1 MRLICRQKR
10 YRLSPQRR
18 VQVCRMRQTVREGG
32 QSLAQIGKSLK
43 LKGEIMGNEDLYI
56 DGEDKAWLKSE
67 NH

>member
-1 MRLICRQKR
+1 
-10 YRLSPQRR
+10 
-18 VQVCRMRQTVREGG
+18 MRQTVREGG